1 MKQEPKSAYSRDI
14 IKRIK
19 AAAKK
24 QVEGCLSVCHIF
36 PRAYCVAKPAPS
48 CAIFAIPWQ
57 DAEKVIRKPEYSSYK
72 TVYANV
78 GNVQAGDWR
87 AIAYVSTISSQQTYV
102 IDLP

>member
-24 QVEGCLSVCHIF
+24 QVPGCLSVCHIF

-48 CAIFAIPWQ
+48 CAIFATPWQ
-57 DAEKVIRKPEYSSYK
+57 DAEKQVRKPEYSSYR
-72 TVYANV
+72 TVYKNV
-78 GNVQAGDWR
+78 ENVQVGDWR
-87 AIAYVSTISSQQTYV
+87 AIAYVNTVTSGQTYV

>member
-1 MKQEPKSAYSRDI
+1 MKQEPKSAYSQDI

-24 QVEGCLSVCHIF
+24 QVPSCRSVSHIF

-57 DAEKVIRKPEYSSYK
+57 DAEKLVRKPEYSSYE
-72 TVYANV
+72 TVYKNV

-87 AIAYVSTISSQQTYV
+87 AIAYIATVFNAEPYV